1 MVAQE
6 APEVG
11 AWEVVEADR
20 VGPPSAV
27 AVEAVF
33 PAVVASLAE
42 AVVED
47 MALEVADFR
56 AAQEGQD
63 PGGHG
68 LVGSILDLVS
78 MSVPQLVGM
87 VAPEVADHWE
97 GSSLSW
103 CYSPL
108 YVQGQ

>member
-33 PAVVASLAE
+33 PAAVASLAE

-47 MALEVADFR
+47 MALEVADSQV
-56 AAQEGQD
+56 AQEGQD

-103 CYSPL
+103 CYSLL